1 METFEFES
9 FVKELKSMVANSLA
23 AAGIPISDSN
33 MVLRLLALCEKSGY
47 SSFKQTISSK
57 CPLPTFE
64 EVCYMLYRYTKDP
77 AVRPVRTD
85 PRGIDDAAPSSHYRT
100 ARNIGAAIEG
110 INRFGDVVDTT
121 GKMGDLIDGAGQ
133 LSVSV
138 AAAVGS
144 VASTVG
150 ALGHLGIAIKAVGL
164 VTLAGCKI
172 WQGLSRRK

>member
-64 EVCYMLYRYTKDP
+64 EDP